1 VSRRDRAQEIVLMLG
16 GVLALESADLSAI
29 GAIGP
34 QLERALEIS
43 HAQLGLLAAAGTLTA
58 AVATVPVGVLADRV
72 ARTPML
78 AASVALWSVAMLGAG
93 ASDSFATLLASRIAL
108 GALTATA
115 GPTLMSLVGDYF
127 PAEARARNYGLILGG
142 EMVGAGFGFEV
153 SGNLA
158 AVLSWR
164 WSFWILVPP
173 AVALAVAL
181 RRRLPEPPRGG
192 RGDDDEHVRM
202 SLPAALRY
210 VLLVRTNVMLLVAAA
225 VGNFFFAGV
234 RTFTVLFIRG
244 HYGLGQALATSAMGV
259 LGLGALVGV
268 LAGGR
273 ISDRLARRGHR
284 GARVTV
290 AGAATL
296 AAAVLWPGPLLT
308 HSLALGLGIGVMA
321 AAAMNVPNAPIDA
334 ARIDVMPARLR
345 GRAESVR
352 SMLRALSISLAPL
365 VFGWLADRFKGDNA
379 AGTQSAFLIMLVP
392 LALNGLLLLAARGGY
407 ERDMAA
413 AEEADAPAGKRVD
426 TRRFSR
432 RVSG

>member
-1 VSRRDRAQEIVLMLG
+1 VAARKQIVLMLG

-34 QLERALEIS
+34 QLEYALGIS

-58 AVATVPVGVLADRV
+58 AVATIPVGVLADRV
-72 ARTPML
+72 ARTPLL
-78 AASVALWSVAMLGAG
+78 AASVALWSVAMLAAG
-93 ASDSFATLLASRIAL
+93 AADSFATLLASRIAL

-115 GPTLMSLVGDYF
+115 GPTLISLVGDYF

-153 SGNLA
+153 SGNLGA
-158 AVLSWR
+158 LLSWR
-164 WSFWILVPP
+164 WSFWVLVPP
-173 AVALAVAL
+173 AVVLAVAL
-181 RRRLPEPPRGG
+181 RRWLPEPPRGG

-210 VLLVRTNVMLLVAAA
+210 VLSVRTNLMLLVAAS

-244 HYGLGQALATSAMGV
+244 HYGLSQALATSAMGV
-259 LGLGALVGV
+259 LGLGALAGV

-273 ISDRLARRGHR
+273 ISDRLGSRGHR
-284 GARVTV
+284 GARLTV
-290 AGAATL
+290 AGVATL
-296 AAAVLWPGPLLT
+296 GAAALWPGPLLT
-308 HSLALGLGIGVMA
+308 HSLALGLGLGVIA
-321 AAAMNVPNAPIDA
+321 AASMSVPNAPIDA
-334 ARIDVMPARLR
+334 ARLDVIPARLR

-352 SMLRALSISLAPL
+352 SMLRAFSISFAPL
-365 VFGWLADRFKGDNA
+365 VFGWLADHLNGGG
-379 AGTQSAFLIMLVP
+379 AGVRNAFLVMLVP
-392 LALNGLLLLAARGGY
+392 LALNGVVLLAARGRY
-407 ERDMAA
+407 QRDMAA
-413 AEEADAPAGKRVD
+413 AQAADAKGDPVEGRGLAG
-426 TRRFSR
+426 